1 MMAGAFRII
10 AIIFGVGF
18 VDGKVTSH
26 DTVNVFPFLIGM
38 GPKFENEQL
47 FPTHFAFRIPPDTCI
62 VETFESKV

>member
-10 AIIFGVGF
+10 AIIFGLGF

-26 DTVNVFPFLIGM
+26 DTVNVFPFIICM

-47 FPTHFAFRIPPDTCI
+47 FPTHVAFGPP
-62 VETFESKV
+62 

>member
-26 DTVNVFPFLIGM
+26 DTVNVFPFIIDLE
-38 GPKFENEQL
+38 PKFENEQL
-47 FPTHFAFRIPPDTCI
+47 FPTHVAFGPP
-62 VETFESKV
+62 